1 MAIEQSILAWRNDAT
16 DQLHLLF
23 SVTTTSVVNSTFS
36 ANHTFSRAFL
46 SGTTPKV
53 MGLNARKV
61 GAGGVSAIANATAMS
76 VYVRGASPS
85 GLADETVVV
94 EVTLEGGY

>member
-1 MAIEQSILAWRNDAT
+1 MATENRLLGWRNDAT

-23 SVTTTSVVNSTFS
+23 SVTTTSVTNSTFS

-53 MGLNARKV
+53 IGSNVRKA
-61 GAGGVSAIANATAMS
+61 GAGIANVAANATTMS
-76 VYVRGASPS
+76 VYVRANSPS
-85 GLADETVVV
+85 VLTDETVVV